1 MSIFRQIVAML
12 LGSAIMCSC
21 GEWFEKKDDIIT
33 YGTVGCYTYINR
45 ENNQK
50 FIYDILSYNVL
61 GSSKTEDNKVTLT
74 LSLFDE
80 FATTIVSH
88 ALGEDNG
95 VYQECI
101 ERFGDYNPNPV
112 TVGFSMSAGGWYV
125 ESNPTMILAYPC
137 AYEIIHAIEIKSS
150 ADWDAEHPAGDSL
163 NDLFTI
169 DFESLYPYI
178 KQGWIDYPTFTHISK
193 PLSQLEEE
201 DLMLLRINSTY
212 EENKT
217 DITLTTSTLP
227 TTAGTHTI
235 FVTLTLDTGE
245 QIEYSTDYTFE

>member
-1 MSIFRQIVAML
+1 ML

-21 GEWFEKKDDIIT
+21 GPWFEKKDDIIT
-33 YGTVGCYTYINR
+33 YGTVGEYITINR
-45 ENNQK
+45 NNTQIDVFNTPSYKVLAVETENNK
-50 FIYDILSYNVL
+50 ATIKLSIRYR
-61 GSSKTEDNKVTLT
+61 DLT
-74 LSLFDE
+74 N
-80 FATTIVSH
+80 IVVH
-88 ALGEDNG
+88 ALGEDDG
-95 VYQECI
+95 IYQECI

-125 ESNPTMILAYPC
+125 ESNPTMLLFYNC
-137 AYEIIHAIEIKSS
+137 AYEKICSINIKSDLAWDS
-150 ADWDAEHPAGDSL
+150 AHPAGDSL

-178 KQGWIDYPTFTHISK
+178 KQGWVDYPTFTHISK

-227 TTAGTHTI
+227 TTTGTHTI

>member
-1 MSIFRQIVAML
+1 MKLLKSIFVIVLATL
-12 LGSAIMCSC
+12 VMCAC
-21 GEWFEKKDDIIT
+21 WNEKYEDIVT
-33 YGTVGCYTYINR
+33 YGTVGEYITINR
-45 ENNQK
+45 NNTQIDVFDTPSYKVLAVETENNK
-50 FIYDILSYNVL
+50 ATIKLSIRYR
-61 GSSKTEDNKVTLT
+61 DLT
-74 LSLFDE
+74 N
-80 FATTIVSH
+80 IVVH
-88 ALGEDNG
+88 ALGEDDG
-95 VYQECI
+95 IYQECI

-112 TVGFSMSAGGWYV
+112 TVGFSRSAGGWYV

-137 AYEIIHAIEIKSS
+137 AYEIIHKIDIKSS
-150 ADWDAEHPAGDSL
+150 ADWDAEHSAGDSL

-178 KQGWIDYPTFTHISK
+178 KQGWVDYPTFTHISK

-227 TTAGTHTI
+227 TTTGTHTI

-245 QIEYSTDYTFE
+245 KIEYSTDHTFE

>member
-21 GEWFEKKDDIIT
+21 GPWFEKKDDIIT
-33 YGTVGCYTYINR
+33 YGTVGEYITINR
-45 ENNQK
+45 NNTQIDVFNTPSYKVLAVETENNK
-50 FIYDILSYNVL
+50 ATIKLSIRYR
-61 GSSKTEDNKVTLT
+61 DLT
-74 LSLFDE
+74 N
-80 FATTIVSH
+80 IVVH
-88 ALGEDNG
+88 ALGEDDG
-95 VYQECI
+95 IYQECI

-125 ESNPTMILAYPC
+125 ESNPTMLLFYNC
-137 AYEIIHAIEIKSS
+137 AYEKICSINIKSDLAWDS
-150 ADWDAEHPAGDSL
+150 AHPAGDSL

-178 KQGWIDYPTFTHISK
+178 KQGWVDYPTFTHISK

-227 TTAGTHTI
+227 TTTGTHTI

>member
-33 YGTVGCYTYINR
+33 YGTVGEYITINR
-45 ENNQK
+45 NNTQIDVFNTPSYKVLAVETENNK
-50 FIYDILSYNVL
+50 ATIKLSIRYRDITN
-61 GSSKTEDNKVTLT
+61 
-74 LSLFDE
+74 
-80 FATTIVSH
+80 IVAH
-88 ALGEDNG
+88 ALGEDDG
-95 VYQECI
+95 IYQECI

-201 DLMLLRINSTY
+201 DLMLLKINSTLY
-212 EENKT
+212 VNNP
-217 DITLTTSTLP
+217 DILLISEKLP

-245 QIEYSTDYTFE
+245 KIEYSTDYTFE

>member
-33 YGTVGCYTYINR
+33 YGTVGEYITINR
-45 ENNQK
+45 NNTQIDVFDTPSYKVLAVETENNK
-50 FIYDILSYNVL
+50 ATIKLSIRYRDITN
-61 GSSKTEDNKVTLT
+61 
-74 LSLFDE
+74 
-80 FATTIVSH
+80 IVVH
-88 ALGEDNG
+88 ALGEDDG
-95 VYQECI
+95 IYQECI

-125 ESNPTMILAYPC
+125 ESNPTMLLFYNC
-137 AYEIIHAIEIKSS
+137 AYEKICSINIKSDL
-150 ADWDAEHPAGDSL
+150 AWDTAHPAGDSL

-178 KQGWIDYPTFTHISK
+178 KQGWVDYPTFTHISK